1 MAVEKKGVI
10 MKIKLYLNLFS
21 LGALIAVA
29 MSGCADDKFTQN
41 DNNIPKGNGI
51 VFGANASYSGG
62 SQSRTEY
69 GEYVTDG
76 TGKKISQKIKWL
88 KTDKVDIYSPASPTL
103 TKVEYGIT
111 KVNENQAYLLALG
124 DGLQWDRTAS
134 TQDFYAIYPSKES
147 MSNEAV
153 KKVVSFDNGVLKGY
167 VPVNQQHTITKGGT
181 TGWTAT
187 PNMDYLYMAAVQKG
201 YSIPATDAQDNGVSL
216 HFVPL
221 TTTLE
226 LTIEGP
232 TEAPIASINVFANN
246 GENIAGYFSCDLK
259 KVGTTSDI
267 NNDLNCDYEQSA
279 TVRNMITISG
289 YYDDGGTQKPLELAS
304 GESITFN
311 VFLLPHTDLDNISV
325 RIAGFNTAS
334 KTMALTGVT
343 LHPSQKTCVK
353 LKAPQIAKDGENNW
367 ITGMD
372 EKVLIS
378 QLSIPGTA
386 NSFSSNY
393 SGTNAEYYKAQ
404 TAPFEQQWNAG
415 IRCFELRCP
424 NNESGNSLDGVQL
437 QCNRENLGITF
448 GQAVD
453 MIWEKVKNTGEF
465 AMIMPAFES
474 NAGRD
479 WRVTD
484 FADDL
489 NQFFADH
496 SGYKYV
502 TYGRELTVGDARGS
516 LMFIARITSEEDGGL
531 ELPAPGQGVFI
542 DQWGSLKDNWARR
555 GYPVDNWGTNDNF
568 GKSMENFM
576 ITDNTTDRY
585 GNPNSNFDPS
595 KMPIK
600 GAVDYIHN
608 TTRKGGSTGTAY
620 IQDWARVVKETKN
633 FKLYEAYDRKYNGN
647 LIPPYYDYYIDHTQ
661 FVYWKESLSE
671 KQTDIWSTFELAI
684 DDNNNQQGS
693 TFYINCLD
701 GYYVD
706 EKVELSFKPFIGG
719 RTDSYRNQD
728 WDNINYSYGNGGVAG
743 NIDAFANDIND
754 WFYNEILK
762 YGASNIYGPMNIV
775 ILDRVYEAGGGS
787 YLPSVIINNNYRFPL
802 ITIDD
807 VQGQSNSDASYTSGG
822 NVIE

>member
-76 TGKKISQKIKWL
+76 TGKKISQEIKWL
-88 KTDKVDIYSPASPTL
+88 STDKVDIYSPASPTL

-221 TTTLE
+221 TTILE

-246 GENIAGYFSCDLK
+246 GENIAGYFSCDLTK
-259 KVGTTSDI
+259 ASTTSES
-267 NNDLNCDYEQSA
+267 NSNLNCDYEQSA
-279 TVRNMITISG
+279 TVRDMITISG
-289 YYDDGGTQKPLELAS
+289 YYDDNGTQKPLELAT

-311 VFLLPHTDLDNISV
+311 VFLLPHTDLTNISV
-325 RIAGFNTAS
+325 RVAGFNTAS
-334 KTMALTGVT
+334 KTMSLAGVT
-343 LHPSQKTCVK
+343 LRPHQKTCVK
-353 LKAPQIAKDGENNW
+353 LKAPQIAKDGVNNW
-367 ITGMD
+367 ITGMED
-372 EKVLIS
+372 KVLIS

-386 NSFSSNY
+386 NSFSANY
-393 SGTNAEYYKAQ
+393 SGTDAEYYKAQ
-404 TAPFEQQWNAG
+404 TASFEQQWNAG

-424 NNESGNSLDGVQL
+424 NNESGNSLAGVQL

-448 GQAVD
+448 GDAVD
-453 MIWEKVKNTGEF
+453 MIWKKVQNTREF

-474 NAGRD
+474 NAGRGG
-479 WRVTD
+479 RVTD

-489 NQFFADH
+489 NQFFTDH
-496 SGYKYV
+496 SDYKYV

-531 ELPAPGQGVFI
+531 TLPTPGQGVFI

-555 GYPVDNWGTNDNF
+555 GYPVDNWGKNSSWGTNA
-568 GKSMENFM
+568 MEYYM
-576 ITDNTTDRY
+576 IN
-585 GNPNSNFDPS
+585 GNRSADFVPTG
-595 KMPIK
+595 MPIK
-600 GAVDYIHN
+600 GAVNYIHN
-608 TTRKGGSTGTAY
+608 TKREDGSQGTAY
-620 IQDWARVVKETKN
+620 IQDWARVVKESQN
-633 FKLYEAYDRKYNGN
+633 YLLYSSTNYTGSQIEYSQYAYW
-647 LIPPYYDYYIDHTQ
+647 Q
-661 FVYWKESLSE
+661 ESLKE
-671 KQTDIWSTFELAI
+671 KQTDIWKTFELAI
-684 DDNNNQQGS
+684 EDNNNQQGS

-706 EKVELSFKPFIGG
+706 DNVPLSKKPYVEGRSEGYGDGYTPDLGG
-719 RTDSYRNQD
+719 
-728 WDNINYSYGNGGVAG
+728 DNATYSYGNGGVAG
-743 NIDAFANDIND
+743 NIDAFARDINN

-762 YGASNIYGPMNIV
+762 YGTSNIYGPMNIV
-775 ILDRVYEAGGGS
+775 ILDRVYEDGGGS

-807 VQGQSNSDASYTSGG
+807 VQGQSNSDASYASGG

>member
-1 MAVEKKGVI
+1 MNLSLLSAAVLV
-10 MKIKLYLNLFS
+10 
-21 LGALIAVA
+21 
-29 MSGCADDKFTQN
+29 MSGCTDDEFKQN
-41 DNNIPKGNGI
+41 NNIPKGNGI
-51 VFGANASYSGG
+51 VFGANASYNGG
-62 SQSRTEY
+62 PQTRTEY
-69 GEYVTDG
+69 GDYVTGAD
-76 TGKKISQKIKWL
+76 GKKSQEIKWL
-88 KTDKVDIYSPASPTL
+88 STDKVDIYSPSSPSL
-103 TKVEYGIT
+103 KKVEYGIT
-111 KVNENQAYLLALG
+111 NVDENQENQAYLLALG
-124 DGLQWDRTAS
+124 DGLQWDRTSS
-134 TQDFYAIYPSKES
+134 TQSFYAIYPSKES

-153 KKVVSFDNGVLKGY
+153 KNVVSFENGVLKGY
-167 VPVNQQHTITKGGT
+167 IPVNQQHTITKDDKGA
-181 TGWTAT
+181 WIAK
-187 PNMDYLYMAAVQKG
+187 PNMDYLYMAAVQKD
-201 YSIPATDAQDNGVSL
+201 YTIPAADANDGVSL

-246 GENIAGYFSCDLK
+246 GENIAGYFSCDLTK
-259 KVGTTSDI
+259 ANTTSES
-267 NNDLNCDYEQSA
+267 NSNLNCDYGQSA
-279 TVRNMITISG
+279 TVRDMISISG
-289 YYDDGGTQKPLELAS
+289 YYDDGGTQKPLELAA

-311 VFLLPHTDLDNISV
+311 VFLLPHTDLKNISV

-343 LHPSQKTCVK
+343 LHPHQKTCVK
-353 LKAPQIAKDGENNW
+353 VKAPAISSGKVNTW
-367 ITGMD
+367 ITGMED
-372 EKVLIS
+372 KVLIS

-386 NSFSSNY
+386 NSFSYNY
-393 SGTNAEYYKAQ
+393 NKEDGSDQYYKTQ

-424 NNESGNSLDGVQL
+424 NNESGTSLDGVQL
-437 QCNRENLGITF
+437 QCNREDLGITF

-453 MIWEKVKNTGEF
+453 MIWEQVKNTGEF

-489 NQFFADH
+489 NQFFTDH
-496 SGYKYV
+496 SDYKYV

-516 LMFIARITSEEDGGL
+516 LMFIARITSEEDDGL
-531 ELPAPGQGVFI
+531 ELPTPGQGVFI

-555 GYPVDNWGTNDNF
+555 GYPVDNWGKDSSWETNA
-568 GKSMENFM
+568 MEYYM
-576 ITDNTTDRY
+576 IN
-585 GNPNSNFDPS
+585 GNRSVDFVPTG
-595 KMPIK
+595 MPIK
-600 GAVDYIHN
+600 GDVNYIHN
-608 TTRKGGSTGTAY
+608 TKRKDGSPGTAY
-620 IQDWARVVKETKN
+620 IQDWARVVKKSQN
-633 FKLYEAYDRKYNGN
+633 YLLYSSTNYRGDEIKYSQYAYW
-647 LIPPYYDYYIDHTQ
+647 Q
-661 FVYWKESLSE
+661 ESLNE
-671 KQTDIWSTFELAI
+671 KQTDIWKTFELAI
-684 DDNNNQQGS
+684 EDNNNQQGS

-706 EKVELSFKPFIGG
+706 SKVSLSYKPYVEG
-719 RTDSYRNQD
+719 RSEEYRD
-728 WDNINYSYGNGGVAG
+728 GYSFVAGNNATYKYGNGGVAG
-743 NIDAFANDIND
+743 NIDAFADDINN

-762 YGASNIYGPMNIV
+762 YGTSNIYGPMNIV
-775 ILDRVYEAGGGS
+775 ILDRVYESGGGS

>member
-1 MAVEKKGVI
+1 MNLSLLSAVV
-10 MKIKLYLNLFS
+10 L
-21 LGALIAVA
+21 V
-29 MSGCADDKFTQN
+29 MSGCTDDEFKQN
-41 DNNIPKGNGI
+41 NNIPKGNGI
-51 VFGANASYSGG
+51 VFGANASYNGG
-62 SQSRTEY
+62 PQTRTEY
-69 GEYVTDG
+69 GNYVTDADDN
-76 TGKKISQKIKWL
+76 KSQEIKWL
-88 KTDKVDIYSPASPTL
+88 STDCVDIYSPTSPTL
-103 TKVEYGIT
+103 KKVEYGIT
-111 KVNENQAYLLALG
+111 NVDENQKNQAYLRALG
-124 DGLQWDRTAS
+124 DGLQWDRTSS
-134 TQDFYAIYPSKES
+134 TQSFYAIYPSKES

-153 KKVVSFDNGVLKGY
+153 KNVVSFENGVLKGY
-167 VPVNQQHTITKGGT
+167 IPVNQQHTITKGDT
-181 TGWTAT
+181 TGWTAK
-187 PNMDYLYMAAVQKG
+187 PNMDYLYMAAVQKD
-201 YSIPATDAQDNGVSL
+201 YTIPAADANDGVSL

-232 TEAPIASINVFANN
+232 TDAPIASINVFANN
-246 GENIAGYFSCDLK
+246 GENIAGYFSCDLT

-279 TVRNMITISG
+279 TVRDMISISG
-289 YYDDGGTQKPLELAS
+289 YYDDNGTQKPLELAA

-311 VFLLPHTDLDNISV
+311 VFLLPHTDLTNISV
-325 RIAGFNTAS
+325 RVAGFNTAS
-334 KTMALTGVT
+334 KTMSLAGVT
-343 LHPSQKTCVK
+343 LHPNQKTCVK
-353 LKAPQIAKDGENNW
+353 LKAPQIAKDGVNNW

-393 SGTNAEYYKAQ
+393 SGTDAEYYKAQ
-404 TAPFEQQWNAG
+404 TASFEQQWNAG

-424 NNESGNSLDGVQL
+424 NNESGNSLAGVQL

-453 MIWEKVKNTGEF
+453 MIWNKVQNSGEF

-474 NAGRD
+474 NAGRGG
-479 WRVTD
+479 RVTD
-484 FADDL
+484 FAEDL

-531 ELPAPGQGVFI
+531 TLPTPGQGVFI

-555 GYPVDNWGTNDNF
+555 GYPVDNWANKDDWWTQAMEGQIMHRN
-568 GKSMENFM
+568 SM
-576 ITDNTTDRY
+576 DYVPTTI
-585 GNPNSNFDPS
+585 PV
-595 KMPIK
+595 K
-600 GAVDYIHN
+600 GAVNYIHN
-608 TTRKGGSTGTAY
+608 TTRAGGTTGTAY
-620 IQDWARVVKETKN
+620 IQDWARVVKESQN
-633 FKLYEAYDRKYNGN
+633 YKLYEHHQGSSWPESY
-647 LIPPYYDYYIDHTQ
+647 TQ
-661 FVYWKESLSE
+661 YVYWKESLKE
-671 KQTDIWSTFELAI
+671 KQDDIWNTFELAI
-684 DDNNNQQGS
+684 EDNNNQQGS

-701 GYYVD
+701 GYFVD
-706 EKVELSFKPFIGG
+706 ASVPLSYKPYIEGYSE
-719 RTDSYRNQD
+719 SYRDGTFDYPTFN
-728 WDNINYSYGNGGVAG
+728 YGNGGVAG
-743 NIDAFANDIND
+743 NIDAFARDINN

-762 YGASNIYGPMNIV
+762 YGVSNIYGPMNIV
-775 ILDRVYEAGGGS
+775 ILDRVYEEGGGS

>member
-76 TGKKISQKIKWL
+76 TGKKISQEIKWL
-88 KTDKVDIYSPASPTL
+88 STDKVDIYSPASPTL

-246 GENIAGYFSCDLK
+246 GENIAGYFSCDLTK
-259 KVGTTSDI
+259 ASTTSES
-267 NNDLNCDYEQSA
+267 NSNLNCDYEQSA
-279 TVRNMITISG
+279 TVRDMISISG
-289 YYDDGGTQKPLELAS
+289 YYDDNGTQKPLELAA

-311 VFLLPHTDLDNISV
+311 VFLLPHTDLTNISV
-325 RIAGFNTAS
+325 RVAGFNTAS
-334 KTMALTGVT
+334 KTMSLAGVT
-343 LHPSQKTCVK
+343 LHPHQKTCVK
-353 LKAPQIAKDGENNW
+353 LKAPQIAKDGVNNW

-372 EKVLIS
+372 DKVLIS

-393 SGTNAEYYKAQ
+393 SGTDAEYYKAQ
-404 TAPFEQQWNAG
+404 TASFEQQWNAG

-424 NNESGNSLDGVQL
+424 NNDSGTSLDGVQL

-453 MIWEKVKNTGEF
+453 MIWNKVQNSGEF

-474 NAGRD
+474 NAGRGG
-479 WRVTD
+479 RVTD
-484 FADDL
+484 FANDL
-489 NQFFADH
+489 NQFFTDH

-531 ELPAPGQGVFI
+531 TLPTPGQGVFI

-555 GYPVDNWGTNDNF
+555 GYPVDNWANKNDWRTQA
-568 GKSMENFM
+568 MEGAIMHREN
-576 ITDNTTDRY
+576 IDYVPTTI
-585 GNPNSNFDPS
+585 PV
-595 KMPIK
+595 K
-600 GAVDYIHN
+600 GAVNYSHN
-608 TTRKGGSTGTAY
+608 TTRAGGTTGTAY
-620 IQDWARVVKETKN
+620 IQDWARVVKESKNYELYTHYYLYWGQWTK
-633 FKLYEAYDRKYNGN
+633 
-647 LIPPYYDYYIDHTQ
+647 DYTQ
-661 FVYWKESLSE
+661 YVYWNESLTE
-671 KQTDIWSTFELAI
+671 KQNDIWNTFELAI
-684 DDNNNQQGS
+684 EDNNNQQGS

-701 GYYVD
+701 GYFVD
-706 EKVELSFKPFIGG
+706 ASVPLSYKPYIEGYSENYHPDQVDIGG
-719 RTDSYRNQD
+719 TDFN
-728 WDNINYSYGNGGVAG
+728 YGNGGVAG
-743 NIDAFANDIND
+743 NIDAFARDINN

-762 YGASNIYGPMNIV
+762 YGTSNIYGPMNIV
-775 ILDRVYEAGGGS
+775 ILDRVYEDGGGS

-807 VQGQSNSDASYTSGG
+807 VQGLTNSDASYTSGG

>member
-1 MAVEKKGVI
+1 MKFKSYLMNLSLLSAAVLV
-10 MKIKLYLNLFS
+10 
-21 LGALIAVA
+21 
-29 MSGCADDKFTQN
+29 MSGCTDDEFKQN
-41 DNNIPKGNGI
+41 NNIPKGNGI
-51 VFGANASYSGG
+51 VFGANASYNGG
-62 SQSRTEY
+62 PQTRTEY
-69 GEYVTDG
+69 GDYVTGAD
-76 TGKKISQKIKWL
+76 GKKSQEIKWL
-88 KTDKVDIYSPASPTL
+88 STDKVDIYSPSSPSL
-103 TKVEYGIT
+103 KKVEYGIT
-111 KVNENQAYLLALG
+111 NVDENQENQAYLLALG
-124 DGLQWDRTAS
+124 DGLQWDRTSS
-134 TQDFYAIYPSKES
+134 TQSFYAIYPSKES

-153 KKVVSFDNGVLKGY
+153 KNVVSFENGVLKGY
-167 VPVNQQHTITKGGT
+167 IPVNQQHTITKDDKGA
-181 TGWTAT
+181 WIAK
-187 PNMDYLYMAAVQKG
+187 PNMDYLYMAAVQKD
-201 YSIPATDAQDNGVSL
+201 YTIPAADANDGVSL

-246 GENIAGYFSCDLK
+246 GENIAGYFSCDLTK
-259 KVGTTSDI
+259 ANTTSES
-267 NNDLNCDYEQSA
+267 NSNLNCDYGQSA
-279 TVRNMITISG
+279 TVRDMISISG
-289 YYDDGGTQKPLELAS
+289 YYDDGGTQKPLELAA

-311 VFLLPHTDLDNISV
+311 VFLLPHTDLKNISV

-343 LHPSQKTCVK
+343 LHPHQKTCVK
-353 LKAPQIAKDGENNW
+353 VKAPAISSGEVNTW
-367 ITGMD
+367 ITGMED
-372 EKVLIS
+372 KVLIS

-386 NSFSSNY
+386 NSFSYNY
-393 SGTNAEYYKAQ
+393 NKEDGSDQYYKTQ

-424 NNESGNSLDGVQL
+424 NNESGTSLDGVQL
-437 QCNRENLGITF
+437 QCNREDLGITF

-453 MIWEKVKNTGEF
+453 MIWEQVKNTGEF

-489 NQFFADH
+489 NQFFTDH
-496 SGYKYV
+496 SDYKYV

-516 LMFIARITSEEDGGL
+516 LMFIARITSEEDDGL
-531 ELPAPGQGVFI
+531 ELPTPGQGVFI

-555 GYPVDNWGTNDNF
+555 GYPVDNWGKDSSWGTNA
-568 GKSMENFM
+568 MEYYM
-576 ITDNTTDRY
+576 IN
-585 GNPNSNFDPS
+585 GNRSVDFVPTG
-595 KMPIK
+595 MPIK
-600 GAVDYIHN
+600 GDVNYIHN
-608 TTRKGGSTGTAY
+608 TKRKDGSPGTAY
-620 IQDWARVVKETKN
+620 IQDWARVVKKSQN
-633 FKLYEAYDRKYNGN
+633 YLLYSSTNYRGDEIKYSQYAYW
-647 LIPPYYDYYIDHTQ
+647 Q
-661 FVYWKESLSE
+661 ESLNE
-671 KQTDIWSTFELAI
+671 KQTDIWKTFELAI
-684 DDNNNQQGS
+684 EDNNNQQGS

-706 EKVELSFKPFIGG
+706 SKVSLSYKPYIEGYSE
-719 RTDSYRNQD
+719 SYRDGTFDYPTFN
-728 WDNINYSYGNGGVAG
+728 YGNGGVAG
-743 NIDAFANDIND
+743 NIDAFADDINN

-762 YGASNIYGPMNIV
+762 YGTSNIYGPMNIV
-775 ILDRVYEAGGGS
+775 ILDRVYESGGGS

>member
-88 KTDKVDIYSPASPTL
+88 STDKVDIYSPASPTL

-232 TEAPIASINVFANN
+232 TEVPIASINVFANN
-246 GENIAGYFSCDLK
+246 GENIAGYFSCDLTK
-259 KVGTTSDI
+259 ASTTSES
-267 NNDLNCDYEQSA
+267 NSNLNCDYEQSA
-279 TVRNMITISG
+279 TVRDMISISG
-289 YYDDGGTQKPLELAS
+289 YYDDNGTQKPLELAT

-311 VFLLPHTDLDNISV
+311 VFLLPHTDLTNISV
-325 RIAGFNTAS
+325 RVAGFNTAS

-343 LHPSQKTCVK
+343 LHPNQKTCVK
-353 LKAPQIAKDGENNW
+353 VKAPAISSGEVNTW
-367 ITGMD
+367 ITGMND
-372 EKVLIS
+372 KVLIS

-393 SGTNAEYYKAQ
+393 SGTDAEYYKAQ
-404 TAPFEQQWNAG
+404 TATFEQQWNAG

-424 NNESGNSLDGVQL
+424 NSDGNSLDGVQL
-437 QCNRENLGITF
+437 QCNRVNLGITF

-484 FADDL
+484 FAEDL

-516 LMFIARITSEEDGGL
+516 LMFIARITSEEDGEL
-531 ELPAPGQGVFI
+531 ELPTPGQGVFI

-555 GYPVDNWGTNDNF
+555 GYPVDNWGKNSSWGTNA
-568 GKSMENFM
+568 MEYYM
-576 ITDNTTDRY
+576 IN
-585 GNPNSNFDPS
+585 GNRSADFVPTG
-595 KMPIK
+595 MPIK
-600 GAVDYIHN
+600 DAVNYIHK
-608 TTRKGGSTGTAY
+608 TKREDGSIGTAY
-620 IQDWARVVKETKN
+620 IQDWARVVKKSQN
-633 FKLYEAYDRKYNGN
+633 YLLYSSTNYTGSQIEYSQYAYW
-647 LIPPYYDYYIDHTQ
+647 Q
-661 FVYWKESLSE
+661 ESLKE
-671 KQTDIWSTFELAI
+671 KQTDIWKTFELAI
-684 DDNNNQQGS
+684 EDNNNQQGS

-706 EKVELSFKPFIGG
+706 SKVSLSYKPYVEG
-719 RTDSYRNQD
+719 RSEEYRDGYSVLAGN
-728 WDNINYSYGNGGVAG
+728 NATYSYGNGGVAG
-743 NIDAFANDIND
+743 NIDAFASDINN

-762 YGASNIYGPMNIV
+762 YGTSNIYGPMNIV
-775 ILDRVYEAGGGS
+775 ILDRVYEEGGGS

-807 VQGQSNSDASYTSGG
+807 VQGLSDSDASYTSGG

>member
-88 KTDKVDIYSPASPTL
+88 STDKVDIYSPASPTL

-246 GENIAGYFSCDLK
+246 GENIAGYFSCDLTK
-259 KVGTTSDI
+259 ASTTSES
-267 NNDLNCDYEQSA
+267 NSNLNCDYEQSA
-279 TVRNMITISG
+279 TVRDMISISG
-289 YYDDGGTQKPLELAS
+289 YYDDNGTQKPLELAT

-311 VFLLPHTDLDNISV
+311 VFLLPHTDLTNISV
-325 RIAGFNTAS
+325 RVAGFNTAS
-334 KTMALTGVT
+334 KTMSLAGVT
-343 LHPSQKTCVK
+343 LYPHQKTCVK
-353 LKAPQIAKDGENNW
+353 LKAPQIAKDGVNNW

-372 EKVLIS
+372 DKVLIS

-393 SGTNAEYYKAQ
+393 SGTDAEYYKAQ
-404 TAPFEQQWNAG
+404 TALFEQQWNAG

-424 NNESGNSLDGVQL
+424 NNDSGTSLDGVQL
-437 QCNRENLGITF
+437 QCNREDLGITF

-453 MIWEKVKNTGEF
+453 MIWNKVQNSGEF

-474 NAGRD
+474 NAGRN
-479 WRVTD
+479 VVD
-484 FADDL
+484 FANDL
-489 NQFFADH
+489 NQFFAEH
-496 SGYKYV
+496 SYNYV
-502 TYGRELTVGDARGS
+502 TYGRELTVGDAGGS
-516 LMFIARITSEEDGGL
+516 LMFIARITSEEDGEI
-531 ELPAPGQGVFI
+531 ELPQPGQGVFI
-542 DQWGSLKDNWARR
+542 EQWGSLKDNWARR
-555 GYPVDNWGTNDNF
+555 GYPVDNWG
-568 GKSMENFM
+568 K
-576 ITDNTTDRY
+576 
-585 GNPNSNFDPS
+585 NSNWGTNAMEYYMINGNRSADFVPTG
-595 KMPIK
+595 MPIK
-600 GAVDYIHN
+600 GDVNYIHK
-608 TTRKGGSTGTAY
+608 TIRKDGSKGTAY
-620 IQDWARVVKETKN
+620 IQDWARVVKESKN
-633 FKLYEAYDRKYNGN
+633 FKLYDNYKYVWDWFDSHYE
-647 LIPPYYDYYIDHTQ
+647 LDYTQ
-661 FVYWKESLSE
+661 YVYWQESLTE
-671 KQTDIWSTFELAI
+671 KQTDIWNTFKLAI
-684 DDNNNQQGS
+684 EDNNNQQGS

-706 EKVELSFKPFIGG
+706 DAVELSKKPYIDG
-719 RTDSYRNQD
+719 RSESYTDSNGGGHPFG
-728 WDNINYSYGNGGVAG
+728 YGNGGVAG
-743 NIDAFANDIND
+743 NIDAFARDINN

-762 YGASNIYGPMNIV
+762 YGTSNIYGPMNVV
-775 ILDRVYEAGGGS
+775 ILDRVYEDGGGS

-807 VQGQSNSDASYTSGG
+807 VQGQTNSDASYTSGG

>member
-10 MKIKLYLNLFS
+10 MKIKLYLNLLS

-76 TGKKISQKIKWL
+76 TGKKISQEIKWL
-88 KTDKVDIYSPASPTL
+88 STDKVDIYSPASPTL

-246 GENIAGYFSCDLK
+246 GENIAGYFSCDLTK
-259 KVGTTSDI
+259 ASTTSES
-267 NNDLNCDYEQSA
+267 NSNLNCDYEQSA
-279 TVRNMITISG
+279 TVRDMISISG
-289 YYDDGGTQKPLELAS
+289 YYDDNGTQKPLELAA

-311 VFLLPHTDLDNISV
+311 VFLLPHTDLTNISV
-325 RIAGFNTAS
+325 RVAGFNTAS
-334 KTMALTGVT
+334 KTMSLAGVT
-343 LHPSQKTCVK
+343 LHPHQKTCVK
-353 LKAPQIAKDGENNW
+353 LKAPQIAKDGVNNW
-367 ITGMD
+367 ITGMED
-372 EKVLIS
+372 KVLIS

-393 SGTNAEYYKAQ
+393 SGTDAEYYKAQ
-404 TAPFEQQWNAG
+404 TASFEQQWNAG

-424 NNESGNSLDGVQL
+424 NNDSGTSLDGVQL

-453 MIWEKVKNTGEF
+453 MIWKKVQNTGEF

-474 NAGRD
+474 NAGRGG
-479 WRVTD
+479 RVTD
-484 FADDL
+484 FANDL
-489 NQFFADH
+489 NQFFTEH

-531 ELPAPGQGVFI
+531 TLPPPGQGVFI

-555 GYPVDNWGTNDNF
+555 GYPVDNWANKNDWRTQA
-568 GKSMENFM
+568 MEGAIMHREN
-576 ITDNTTDRY
+576 IDYVPTTI
-585 GNPNSNFDPS
+585 PV
-595 KMPIK
+595 K
-600 GAVDYIHN
+600 GAVNYIHN
-608 TTRKGGSTGTAY
+608 TTRAGGTTGTAY
-620 IQDWARVVKETKN
+620 IQDWARVVKESKN
-633 FKLYEAYDRKYNGN
+633 YELYTH
-647 LIPPYYDYYIDHTQ
+647 YYLDVITWIKEYTRY
-661 FVYWKESLSE
+661 VYWQESLTE
-671 KQTDIWSTFELAI
+671 KQNDIWNTFELAI
-684 DDNNNQQGS
+684 EDNNNQQGS

-701 GYYVD
+701 GYFVD
-706 EKVELSFKPFIGG
+706 ASVPLSYKPYIEGYSENYHPDHVDIGG
-719 RTDSYRNQD
+719 TDFN
-728 WDNINYSYGNGGVAG
+728 YGNGGVAG
-743 NIDAFANDIND
+743 NIDAFARDINN

-762 YGASNIYGPMNIV
+762 YGTSNIYGPMNIV
-775 ILDRVYEAGGGS
+775 ILDRVYEDGGGS

-807 VQGQSNSDASYTSGG
+807 VQGQTNSDASYTSGG

>member
-1 MAVEKKGVI
+1 MNLSLLSAVV
-10 MKIKLYLNLFS
+10 L
-21 LGALIAVA
+21 V
-29 MSGCADDKFTQN
+29 MSGCTDDEFKQN
-41 DNNIPKGNGI
+41 NNIPKGNGI
-51 VFGANASYSGG
+51 VFGANASYNGG
-62 SQSRTEY
+62 PQTRTEY
-69 GEYVTDG
+69 GDYVTADG
-76 TGKKISQKIKWL
+76 NKSQEIKWL
-88 KTDKVDIYSPASPTL
+88 STDCVDIYSPTSPTL
-103 TKVEYGIT
+103 KKVEYGIT
-111 KVNENQAYLLALG
+111 NVDENQENQAYLRALG
-124 DGLQWDRTAS
+124 DGLQWDRTSS
-134 TQDFYAIYPSKES
+134 TQSFYAIYPSKES

-153 KKVVSFDNGVLKGY
+153 KNVVSFENGVLKGY
-167 VPVNQQHTITKGGT
+167 IPVNQQHTITKGGT
-181 TGWTAT
+181 TGWTAK
-187 PNMDYLYMAAVQKG
+187 PNMDYLYMAAVQKD
-201 YSIPATDAQDNGVSL
+201 YTIPAADANDGVSL

-232 TEAPIASINVFANN
+232 TEAPIASINVFAND
-246 GENIAGYFSCDLK
+246 GDNIAGYFSCNLTAAN
-259 KVGTTSDI
+259 TTNIDNS
-267 NNDLNCDYEQSA
+267 NLNCIYESSA

-334 KTMALTGVT
+334 KTMSLAGVT

-353 LKAPQIAKDGENNW
+353 VKAPQIAKDDENNW

-386 NSFSSNY
+386 NSFSYNY
-393 SGTNAEYYKAQ
+393 NKEDGSDQYYKTQ
-404 TAPFEQQWNAG
+404 TALFEQQWNAG

-424 NNESGNSLDGVQL
+424 NNESGKSLDGVQL

-489 NQFFADH
+489 NQFFTDH
-496 SGYKYV
+496 SDYKYV

-516 LMFIARITSEEDGGL
+516 LMFIARITSEEDGEL
-531 ELPAPGQGVFI
+531 ELPTPGQGVFI

-555 GYPVDNWGTNDNF
+555 GYPVDNWGKNSSWGTNA
-568 GKSMENFM
+568 MEYYM
-576 ITDNTTDRY
+576 IN
-585 GNPNSNFDPS
+585 GNRSVDFVPTG
-595 KMPIK
+595 MPIK

-608 TTRKGGSTGTAY
+608 TTRKDGSTGTAY
-620 IQDWARVVKETKN
+620 IQDWARVVKKSQN
-633 FKLYEAYDRKYNGN
+633 YLLYSSTNYIGTQIEYSQYAYWR
-647 LIPPYYDYYIDHTQ
+647 
-661 FVYWKESLSE
+661 ESLKE
-671 KQTDIWSTFELAI
+671 KQTDIWKTFELAI
-684 DDNNNQQGS
+684 EDNNNQQGS

-706 EKVELSFKPFIGG
+706 SKVSLSYKPYVEG
-719 RTDSYRNQD
+719 RSEEYRD
-728 WDNINYSYGNGGVAG
+728 GYSVLAGNNATYKYGNGGVAG
-743 NIDAFANDIND
+743 NIDAFADDINN

-762 YGASNIYGPMNIV
+762 YGTSNIYGPMNIV
-775 ILDRVYEAGGGS
+775 ILDRVYEEGGGS

-807 VQGQSNSDASYTSGG
+807 VQGLSDSDASYTSGG

>member
-1 MAVEKKGVI
+1 M
-10 MKIKLYLNLFS
+10 NFS
-21 LGALIAVA
+21 LLSAAVLV
-29 MSGCADDKFTQN
+29 MSGCTDDEFKQN
-41 DNNIPKGNGI
+41 NNIPKGNGI
-51 VFGANASYSGG
+51 VFGANASYNGG
-62 SQSRTEY
+62 PQTRTEY
-69 GEYVTDG
+69 GDYVTGAD
-76 TGKKISQKIKWL
+76 GKKSQEIKWL
-88 KTDKVDIYSPASPTL
+88 STDKVDIYSPSSPSL
-103 TKVEYGIT
+103 KKVEYGIT
-111 KVNENQAYLLALG
+111 NVDENQKNQAYLWALG
-124 DGLQWDRTAS
+124 DGLQWDRTSS
-134 TQDFYAIYPSKES
+134 TQSFYAIYPSKES

-153 KKVVSFDNGVLKGY
+153 KNVVSFENGVLKGY
-167 VPVNQQHTITKGGT
+167 IPVNQQHTITKDDKGA
-181 TGWTAT
+181 WIAK
-187 PNMDYLYMAAVQKG
+187 PNMDYLYMAAVQKD
-201 YSIPATDAQDNGVSL
+201 YTIPAADANDGVSL

-232 TEAPIASINVFANN
+232 TEAPIASINVFAND
-246 GENIAGYFSCDLK
+246 GDNIAGYFSCDLTAAN
-259 KVGTTSDI
+259 TTNIDNS
-267 NNDLNCDYEQSA
+267 NLNCIYESSA

-334 KTMALTGVT
+334 KTMSLAGVT
-343 LHPSQKTCVK
+343 LHPHQKTCVK
-353 LKAPQIAKDGENNW
+353 LKAPQIAKDGVNNW
-367 ITGMD
+367 ITGMED
-372 EKVLIS
+372 KVLIS

-386 NSFSSNY
+386 NSFSYNY
-393 SGTNAEYYKAQ
+393 NKEDGSDQYYKTQ
-404 TAPFEQQWNAG
+404 TALFEQQWNAG

-424 NNESGNSLDGVQL
+424 NSDGNSLDGVQL

-474 NAGRD
+474 DAGRD

-484 FADDL
+484 FANDL
-489 NQFFADH
+489 NQFFTDH

-531 ELPAPGQGVFI
+531 ELPIPGQGVFI

-555 GYPVDNWGTNDNF
+555 GYPVDNWANKNDWRTQA
-568 GKSMENFM
+568 MEGAIMHREN
-576 ITDNTTDRY
+576 IDYVPTTI
-585 GNPNSNFDPS
+585 PV
-595 KMPIK
+595 K
-600 GAVDYIHN
+600 GAVNYIHN
-608 TTRKGGSTGTAY
+608 TTRAGGTTGTAY
-620 IQDWARVVKETKN
+620 IQDWARVVKESKNYELYTHYYLYWGQWTK
-633 FKLYEAYDRKYNGN
+633 
-647 LIPPYYDYYIDHTQ
+647 DYTQ
-661 FVYWKESLSE
+661 YVYWNESLTE
-671 KQTDIWSTFELAI
+671 KQNDIWNTFELAI
-684 DDNNNQQGS
+684 EDNNNQQGS

-701 GYYVD
+701 GYFVD
-706 EKVELSFKPFIGG
+706 ASVPLSYNPYIEGYSENYHPDHADIGG
-719 RTDSYRNQD
+719 TDFN
-728 WDNINYSYGNGGVAG
+728 YGNGGVAG
-743 NIDAFANDIND
+743 NIDAFANDINN

-762 YGASNIYGPMNIV
+762 YGTSNIYGPMNIV
-775 ILDRVYEAGGGS
+775 ILDRVYEEGGGS

>member
-1 MAVEKKGVI
+1 MNLSLLSAAVLV
-10 MKIKLYLNLFS
+10 
-21 LGALIAVA
+21 
-29 MSGCADDKFTQN
+29 MSGCTDDEFKQN
-41 DNNIPKGNGI
+41 NNIPKGNGI
-51 VFGANASYSGG
+51 VFGANASYNGG
-62 SQSRTEY
+62 PQTRTEY
-69 GEYVTDG
+69 GDYVTGAD
-76 TGKKISQKIKWL
+76 GKKSQEIKWL
-88 KTDKVDIYSPASPTL
+88 STDKVDIYSPSSPSL
-103 TKVEYGIT
+103 KKVEYGIT
-111 KVNENQAYLLALG
+111 NVDENQENQAYLLALG
-124 DGLQWDRTAS
+124 DGLQWDRTSS
-134 TQDFYAIYPSKES
+134 TQSFYAIYPSKES

-153 KKVVSFDNGVLKGY
+153 KNVVSFENGVLKGY
-167 VPVNQQHTITKGGT
+167 IPVNQQHTITKDDKGA
-181 TGWTAT
+181 WIAK
-187 PNMDYLYMAAVQKG
+187 PNMDYLYMAAVQKD
-201 YSIPATDAQDNGVSL
+201 YTIPAADANDGVSL

-246 GENIAGYFSCDLK
+246 GENIAGYFSCDLTK
-259 KVGTTSDI
+259 ANTTSES
-267 NNDLNCDYEQSA
+267 NSNLNCDYGQSA
-279 TVRNMITISG
+279 TVRDMISISG
-289 YYDDGGTQKPLELAS
+289 YYDDGGTQKPLELAA

-311 VFLLPHTDLDNISV
+311 VFLLPHTDLKNISV

-343 LHPSQKTCVK
+343 LHPHQKTCVK
-353 LKAPQIAKDGENNW
+353 VKAPAISSGKVNTW
-367 ITGMD
+367 ITGMED
-372 EKVLIS
+372 KVLIS

-386 NSFSSNY
+386 NSFSYNY
-393 SGTNAEYYKAQ
+393 NKEDGSDQYYKTQ

-424 NNESGNSLDGVQL
+424 NNESGTSLDGVQL
-437 QCNRENLGITF
+437 QCNREDLGITF

-453 MIWEKVKNTGEF
+453 MIWEQVKNTGEF

-489 NQFFADH
+489 NQFFTDH
-496 SGYKYV
+496 SDYKYV

-516 LMFIARITSEEDGGL
+516 LMFIARITSEEDDGL
-531 ELPAPGQGVFI
+531 ELPTPGQGVFI

-555 GYPVDNWGTNDNF
+555 GYPVDNWGKDSSWETNA
-568 GKSMENFM
+568 MEYYM
-576 ITDNTTDRY
+576 IN
-585 GNPNSNFDPS
+585 GNRSVDFVPTG
-595 KMPIK
+595 MPIK
-600 GAVDYIHN
+600 GDVNYIHN
-608 TTRKGGSTGTAY
+608 TKRKDGSPGTAY
-620 IQDWARVVKETKN
+620 IQDWARVVKKSQN
-633 FKLYEAYDRKYNGN
+633 YLLYSSTNYRGDEIKYSQYAYW
-647 LIPPYYDYYIDHTQ
+647 Q
-661 FVYWKESLSE
+661 ESLNE
-671 KQTDIWSTFELAI
+671 KQTDIWKTFELAI
-684 DDNNNQQGS
+684 EDNNNQQGS

-706 EKVELSFKPFIGG
+706 SKVSLSYKPYVEG
-719 RTDSYRNQD
+719 RSEEYRD
-728 WDNINYSYGNGGVAG
+728 GYSGVAGNNATYKYGNGGVAG
-743 NIDAFANDIND
+743 NIDAFADDINN

-762 YGASNIYGPMNIV
+762 YGTSNIYGPMNIV
-775 ILDRVYEAGGGS
+775 ILDRVYESGGGS

>member
-1 MAVEKKGVI
+1 MNLSLLSAVV
-10 MKIKLYLNLFS
+10 L
-21 LGALIAVA
+21 V
-29 MSGCADDKFTQN
+29 MSGCTDDEFKQN
-41 DNNIPKGNGI
+41 NNIPKGNGI
-51 VFGANASYSGG
+51 VFGANASYNGG
-62 SQSRTEY
+62 PQTRTEY
-69 GEYVTDG
+69 GNYVTDDDG
-76 TGKKISQKIKWL
+76 NKSQEIKWL
-88 KTDKVDIYSPASPTL
+88 STDCVDIYSPTSPTL
-103 TKVEYGIT
+103 KKVEYGIT
-111 KVNENQAYLLALG
+111 NVDKNQENQAYLRALG
-124 DGLQWDRTAS
+124 DGLQWDRTSS
-134 TQDFYAIYPSKES
+134 TQSFYAIYPSKES

-153 KKVVSFDNGVLKGY
+153 KNVVSFENGVLKGY
-167 VPVNQQHTITKGGT
+167 IPVNQQHTITKDDKGV
-181 TGWTAT
+181 WIAK
-187 PNMDYLYMAAVQKG
+187 PNMDYLYMAAVQKD
-201 YSIPATDAQDNGVSL
+201 YTIPAADANDGVSL

-232 TEAPIASINVFANN
+232 TEAPIASINVFAND
-246 GENIAGYFSCDLK
+246 GDNIAGYFSCDLTAAN
-259 KVGTTSDI
+259 TTNIDNS
-267 NNDLNCDYEQSA
+267 NLNCIYESSA

-334 KTMALTGVT
+334 KTMSLAGVT

-367 ITGMD
+367 ITGMED
-372 EKVLIS
+372 KVLIS

-386 NSFSSNY
+386 NSFSANY
-393 SGTNAEYYKAQ
+393 SGTDAEYYKAQ
-404 TAPFEQQWNAG
+404 TASFEQQWNAG

-424 NNESGNSLDGVQL
+424 NNESGNSLAGVQL

-448 GQAVD
+448 GDAVD
-453 MIWEKVKNTGEF
+453 MIWKKVQNTGEF

-474 NAGRD
+474 NAGRGG
-479 WRVTD
+479 RVTD

-489 NQFFADH
+489 NQFFTDH
-496 SGYKYV
+496 SDYKYV

-531 ELPAPGQGVFI
+531 TLPTPGQGVFI

-555 GYPVDNWGTNDNF
+555 GYPVDNWGKNSSWGTNA
-568 GKSMENFM
+568 MEYYM
-576 ITDNTTDRY
+576 IN
-585 GNPNSNFDPS
+585 GNRSADFVPTG
-595 KMPIK
+595 MPIK
-600 GAVDYIHN
+600 GAVNYIHN
-608 TTRKGGSTGTAY
+608 TKREDGSQGTAY
-620 IQDWARVVKETKN
+620 IQDWARVVKESQN
-633 FKLYEAYDRKYNGN
+633 YLLYSSTNYTGSQIEYSQYAYW
-647 LIPPYYDYYIDHTQ
+647 Q
-661 FVYWKESLSE
+661 ESLKE
-671 KQTDIWSTFELAI
+671 KQTDIWKTFELAI
-684 DDNNNQQGS
+684 EDNNNQQGS

-706 EKVELSFKPFIGG
+706 DNVPLSKKPYVEGRSEGYRDGYTPVFGG
-719 RTDSYRNQD
+719 
-728 WDNINYSYGNGGVAG
+728 DNATYSYGNGGVAG
-743 NIDAFANDIND
+743 NIAAFANDINN

-762 YGASNIYGPMNIV
+762 YGTSNIYGPMNIV
-775 ILDRVYEAGGGS
+775 ILDRVYESGGGS

-807 VQGQSNSDASYTSGG
+807 VQGQSNSDASYASGG

>member
-1 MAVEKKGVI
+1 MEIKKKGDI
-10 MKIKLYLNLFS
+10 MKFKSYLMNLS
-21 LGALIAVA
+21 LLSAAVLV
-29 MSGCADDKFTQN
+29 MSGCTDDEFKQN
-41 DNNIPKGNGI
+41 NNIPKGNGI
-51 VFGANASYSGG
+51 VFGANASYNGG
-62 SQSRTEY
+62 PQTRTEY
-69 GEYVTDG
+69 GDYVTDADG
-76 TGKKISQKIKWL
+76 NKKSQEIKWL
-88 KTDKVDIYSPASPTL
+88 STDRVDIYSPTSPTL
-103 TKVEYGIT
+103 KKVEYGIT
-111 KVNENQAYLLALG
+111 NVNESQAYLLASG
-124 DGLQWDRTAS
+124 DGLQWDRTSS
-134 TQDFYAIYPSKES
+134 TQSFYAIYPSKES

-153 KKVVSFDNGVLKGY
+153 KNVVSFENGVLKGY
-167 VPVNQQHTITKGGT
+167 IPVNQQHTITKDDKGA
-181 TGWTAT
+181 WIAK
-187 PNMDYLYMAAVQKG
+187 PNMDYLYMAAVQKD
-201 YSIPATDAQDNGVSL
+201 YTIPAADANDGVSL

-246 GENIAGYFSCDLK
+246 GENIAGYFSCDLT

-279 TVRNMITISG
+279 TVRDMITISG
-289 YYDDGGTQKPLELAS
+289 YYDDNGTQKPLELAA

-311 VFLLPHTDLDNISV
+311 VFLLPHTDLTNISV

-334 KTMALTGVT
+334 KTMALTDVT

-393 SGTNAEYYKAQ
+393 SGTDAEYYKAQ
-404 TAPFEQQWNAG
+404 TASFEQQWNAG

-424 NNESGNSLDGVQL
+424 NNESGKSLDGVQL

-453 MIWEKVKNTGEF
+453 MIWKKVKNTGEF

-489 NQFFADH
+489 NQFFAEH
-496 SGYKYV
+496 SYNYV
-502 TYGRELTVGDARGS
+502 TYGGKLTVGDARGS

-531 ELPAPGQGVFI
+531 TLPTPGQGVFI

-555 GYPVDNWGTNDNF
+555 GYPVDNWANKDDWWTQAMEGQIMHRN
-568 GKSMENFM
+568 SM
-576 ITDNTTDRY
+576 DYVPTTI
-585 GNPNSNFDPS
+585 PV
-595 KMPIK
+595 K
-600 GAVDYIHN
+600 GAVNYIHN
-608 TTRKGGSTGTAY
+608 TTRAGGTTGTAY
-620 IQDWARVVKETKN
+620 IQDWARVVKESQN
-633 FKLYEAYDRKYNGN
+633 YKLYEHHQGLSRPESY
-647 LIPPYYDYYIDHTQ
+647 TQ
-661 FVYWKESLSE
+661 YVYWKKSLKE
-671 KQTDIWSTFELAI
+671 KQDDIWNTFELAI
-684 DDNNNQQGS
+684 EDNNNQQGS

-701 GYYVD
+701 GYFVD
-706 EKVELSFKPFIGG
+706 ASVPLSYKPYIEGYSE
-719 RTDSYRNQD
+719 SYRDGTFDYPTFN
-728 WDNINYSYGNGGVAG
+728 YGNGGVAG
-743 NIDAFANDIND
+743 NIDAFARDINN

-762 YGASNIYGPMNIV
+762 YGVSNIYGPMNIV
-775 ILDRVYEAGGGS
+775 ILDRVYEEGGGS

>member
-1 MAVEKKGVI
+1 
-10 MKIKLYLNLFS
+10 MKFKSYLMNFS
-21 LGALIAVA
+21 LLSAVVLI
-29 MSGCADDKFTQN
+29 MSGCTDDEFTQN
-41 DNNIPKGNGI
+41 SNIPKGNGI
-51 VFGANASYSGG
+51 VFGANASYNGG
-62 SQSRTEY
+62 PKTRTEY
-69 GEYVTDG
+69 GDYVTDAY
-76 TGKKISQKIKWL
+76 GKKSQEIKWL
-88 KTDKVDIYSPASPTL
+88 STDKVDIYSPTSPTL
-103 TKVEYGIT
+103 KKVEYGIT
-111 KVNENQAYLLALG
+111 NVNESQAYLLALG
-124 DGLQWDRTAS
+124 DGLQWDRTSS
-134 TQDFYAIYPSKES
+134 TQSFYAIYPSKES

-153 KKVVSFDNGVLKGY
+153 KNVVSFENGVLKGY
-167 VPVNQQHTITKGGT
+167 IPVNQQHTITKGGT
-181 TGWTAT
+181 TGWTAK
-187 PNMDYLYMAAVQKG
+187 PNMDYLYMAAVQKD
-201 YSIPATDAQDNGVSL
+201 YTIPAADAQEDGISL

-232 TEAPIASINVFANN
+232 TEAPIASINVFAND
-246 GENIAGYFSCDLK
+246 GDNIAGYFSCDLTAAN
-259 KVGTTSDI
+259 TTNIDNS
-267 NNDLNCDYEQSA
+267 NLNCIYESSA

-353 LKAPQIAKDGENNW
+353 VKAPAISSGEVNTW
-367 ITGMD
+367 ITGMND
-372 EKVLIS
+372 KVLIS

-393 SGTNAEYYKAQ
+393 SGTDAEYYKAQ

-424 NNESGNSLDGVQL
+424 NNESGTSLDGVQL
-437 QCNRENLGITF
+437 QCNRQDLGITF

-453 MIWEKVKNTGEF
+453 MIWKKVKNTGEF

-489 NQFFADH
+489 NQFFTDH
-496 SGYKYV
+496 SDYKYV

-516 LMFIARITSEEDGGL
+516 LMFIARITSEEDDGL
-531 ELPAPGQGVFI
+531 ELPTPGQGVFI

-555 GYPVDNWGTNDNF
+555 GYPVDNWGKNSSWGTNA
-568 GKSMENFM
+568 MEYYM
-576 ITDNTTDRY
+576 IN
-585 GNPNSNFDPS
+585 GNRSADFVPTG
-595 KMPIK
+595 MPIK
-600 GAVDYIHN
+600 GAVNYIHN
-608 TTRKGGSTGTAY
+608 TKREDGSQGTAY
-620 IQDWARVVKETKN
+620 IQDWARVVKESQN
-633 FKLYEAYDRKYNGN
+633 YLLYSSTNYTGNQIEYSQYAYW
-647 LIPPYYDYYIDHTQ
+647 Q
-661 FVYWKESLSE
+661 ESLKE
-671 KQTDIWSTFELAI
+671 KQTDIWKTFELAI
-684 DDNNNQQGS
+684 EDNNNQQGA

-706 EKVELSFKPFIGG
+706 DNVPLSKKPYVEG
-719 RTDSYRNQD
+719 RSEEYRDGYSVPAGN
-728 WDNINYSYGNGGVAG
+728 NATYSYGNGGVAG
-743 NIDAFANDIND
+743 NIDAFASDINN

-762 YGASNIYGPMNIV
+762 YGTSNIYGPMNIV
-775 ILDRVYEAGGGS
+775 ILDRVYEDGGGS

-807 VQGQSNSDASYTSGG
+807 VQGLSDSDASYVSGG

>member
-10 MKIKLYLNLFS
+10 MKIKLYLNLLS

-76 TGKKISQKIKWL
+76 TGKKISQEIKWL
-88 KTDKVDIYSPASPTL
+88 STDKVDIYSPASPTL

-246 GENIAGYFSCDLK
+246 GENIAGYFSCDLTK
-259 KVGTTSDI
+259 ASTTSES
-267 NNDLNCDYEQSA
+267 NSNLNCDYEQSA
-279 TVRNMITISG
+279 TVRDMISISG
-289 YYDDGGTQKPLELAS
+289 YYDDNGTQKPLELAA

-311 VFLLPHTDLDNISV
+311 VFLLPHADLENISV
-325 RIAGFNTAS
+325 RVAGFNTAS
-334 KTMALTGVT
+334 KTMSLAGVT
-343 LHPSQKTCVK
+343 LHPHQKTCVK
-353 LKAPQIAKDGENNW
+353 LKAPQIAKDGVNNW
-367 ITGMD
+367 ITGMED
-372 EKVLIS
+372 KVLIS

-386 NSFSSNY
+386 NSFSANY
-393 SGTNAEYYKAQ
+393 SGTDAEYYKAQ
-404 TAPFEQQWNAG
+404 TASFEQQWNAG

-424 NNESGNSLDGVQL
+424 NNDSGNSLAGVQL

-448 GQAVD
+448 GDAVD
-453 MIWEKVKNTGEF
+453 MIWKKVQNTGEF

-474 NAGRD
+474 NAGRGG
-479 WRVTD
+479 RVTD
-484 FADDL
+484 FANDL
-489 NQFFADH
+489 NQFFTEH

-531 ELPAPGQGVFI
+531 TLPTPGQGVFI
-542 DQWGSLKDNWARR
+542 DQWGSLKDNWARC
-555 GYPVDNWGTNDNF
+555 GYPVDNWANKNDWWTQAMEGAIMHRENMDYVPTAIPE
-568 GKSMENFM
+568 KS
-576 ITDNTTDRY
+576 
-585 GNPNSNFDPS
+585 
-595 KMPIK
+595 
-600 GAVDYIHN
+600 AVNYIHN
-608 TTRKGGSTGTAY
+608 TTRAGGSTGTAY
-620 IQDWARVVKETKN
+620 IQDWARVVKESKN
-633 FKLYEAYDRKYNGN
+633 YKLYSHNAG
-647 LIPPYYDYYIDHTQ
+647 LIGEDYTQ
-661 FVYWKESLSE
+661 YVYWPESLSE
-671 KQTDIWSTFELAI
+671 KQKDIWNTFELAI
-684 DDNNNQQGS
+684 EDNNNQQGS

-701 GYYVD
+701 GYFVD
-706 EKVELSFKPFIGG
+706 ELVPLSYKPYIEGYSETY
-719 RTDSYRNQD
+719 RESAISYPT
-728 WDNINYSYGNGGVAG
+728 YSYGNGGVAG
-743 NIDAFANDIND
+743 NIAAFASDINN

-762 YGASNIYGPMNIV
+762 YGTSNIYGPMNIV
-775 ILDRVYEAGGGS
+775 ILDRVYESGGGS

>member
-1 MAVEKKGVI
+1 M
-10 MKIKLYLNLFS
+10 NFS
-21 LGALIAVA
+21 LLSAAVLV
-29 MSGCADDKFTQN
+29 MSGCTDDEFKQN
-41 DNNIPKGNGI
+41 NNIPKGNGI
-51 VFGANASYSGG
+51 VFGANASYNGG
-62 SQSRTEY
+62 PQTRTEY
-69 GEYVTDG
+69 GDYVIGAD
-76 TGKKISQKIKWL
+76 GKKSQEIKWL
-88 KTDKVDIYSPASPTL
+88 STDKVDIYSPSSPSL
-103 TKVEYGIT
+103 KKVEYGIT
-111 KVNENQAYLLALG
+111 NVDENQKNQAYLWALG
-124 DGLQWDRTAS
+124 DGLQWDRTSS
-134 TQDFYAIYPSKES
+134 TQSFYAIYPSKES

-153 KKVVSFDNGVLKGY
+153 KNVVSFENGVLKGY
-167 VPVNQQHTITKGGT
+167 IPVNQQHTITKGGT
-181 TGWTAT
+181 TGWTAK
-187 PNMDYLYMAAVQKG
+187 PNMDYLYMAAVQKD
-201 YSIPATDAQDNGVSL
+201 YTIPAADANDGVSL

-232 TEAPIASINVFANN
+232 TEAPIASINVFAND
-246 GENIAGYFSCDLK
+246 GDNIAGYFSCDLTAAN
-259 KVGTTSDI
+259 TTNIDNS
-267 NNDLNCDYEQSA
+267 NLNCIYESSA

-334 KTMALTGVT
+334 KTMSLAGVT

-353 LKAPQIAKDGENNW
+353 VKAPQIAKDDENNW

-386 NSFSSNY
+386 NSFSYNY
-393 SGTNAEYYKAQ
+393 NKEDGSDQYYKTQ
-404 TAPFEQQWNAG
+404 TALFEQQWNAG

-424 NNESGNSLDGVQL
+424 NNESGKSLDGVQL

-474 NAGRD
+474 DAGRD

-489 NQFFADH
+489 NQFFTDH
-496 SGYKYV
+496 SDYKYV

-516 LMFIARITSEEDGGL
+516 LMFIARITSEEDGEL
-531 ELPAPGQGVFI
+531 ELPTPGQGVFI

-555 GYPVDNWGTNDNF
+555 GYPVDNWGKNSSWGTNA
-568 GKSMENFM
+568 MEYYM
-576 ITDNTTDRY
+576 IN
-585 GNPNSNFDPS
+585 GNRSVDFVPTG
-595 KMPIK
+595 MPIK

-608 TTRKGGSTGTAY
+608 TTRKDGSTGTAY
-620 IQDWARVVKETKN
+620 IQDWARVVKKSQN
-633 FKLYEAYDRKYNGN
+633 YLLYSSTNYIGTQIEYSQYAYW
-647 LIPPYYDYYIDHTQ
+647 Q
-661 FVYWKESLSE
+661 ESLKE
-671 KQTDIWSTFELAI
+671 KQTDIWKTFELAI
-684 DDNNNQQGS
+684 EDNNNQQGS

-706 EKVELSFKPFIGG
+706 SKVSLSYKPYVEG
-719 RTDSYRNQD
+719 RSEEYRD
-728 WDNINYSYGNGGVAG
+728 GYSVLAGNNATYKYGNGGVAG
-743 NIDAFANDIND
+743 NIDAFADDINN

-762 YGASNIYGPMNIV
+762 YGTSNIYGPMNIV
-775 ILDRVYEAGGGS
+775 ILDRVYEEGGGS

-807 VQGQSNSDASYTSGG
+807 VQGLSDSDASYTSGG

>member
-1 MAVEKKGVI
+1 MNLSLLSAVV
-10 MKIKLYLNLFS
+10 L
-21 LGALIAVA
+21 V
-29 MSGCADDKFTQN
+29 MSGCTDDEFKQN
-41 DNNIPKGNGI
+41 NNIPKGNGI
-51 VFGANASYSGG
+51 VFGANASYNGG
-62 SQSRTEY
+62 PQTRTEY
-69 GEYVTDG
+69 GNYVTDADG
-76 TGKKISQKIKWL
+76 NKSQQIKWL
-88 KTDKVDIYSPASPTL
+88 STDCVDIYSPTSPTL
-103 TKVEYGIT
+103 KKVKYGIT
-111 KVNENQAYLLALG
+111 NVDENQKNQAYLRALG
-124 DGLQWDRTAS
+124 DGLQWDRTSS
-134 TQDFYAIYPSKES
+134 TQSFYAIYPSKES

-153 KKVVSFDNGVLKGY
+153 KNVVSFENGVLKGY
-167 VPVNQQHTITKGGT
+167 IPVNQQHTITKGGT
-181 TGWTAT
+181 TGWTAK
-187 PNMDYLYMAAVQKG
+187 PNMDYLYMAAVQKD
-201 YSIPATDAQDNGVSL
+201 YTIPAADANDGVSL

-232 TEAPIASINVFANN
+232 TDAPIASINVFANN
-246 GENIAGYFSCDLK
+246 GENIAGYFSCDLT

-279 TVRNMITISG
+279 TVRDMISISG
-289 YYDDGGTQKPLELAS
+289 YYDDNGTQKPLELAA

-311 VFLLPHTDLDNISV
+311 VFLLPHTDLTNISV
-325 RIAGFNTAS
+325 RVAGFNTAS
-334 KTMALTGVT
+334 KTMSLAGVT
-343 LHPSQKTCVK
+343 LHPNQKTRVK
-353 LKAPQIAKDGENNW
+353 LKAPQIAKDGVNNW

-393 SGTNAEYYKAQ
+393 SGTDAEYYKAQ
-404 TAPFEQQWNAG
+404 TASFEQQWNAG

-424 NNESGNSLDGVQL
+424 NNESGNSLAGVQL

-448 GQAVD
+448 GDAVD
-453 MIWEKVKNTGEF
+453 MIWKKVQNTGEF

-474 NAGRD
+474 DAGRD

-484 FADDL
+484 FANDL
-489 NQFFADH
+489 NQFFTDH

-531 ELPAPGQGVFI
+531 ELPIPGQGVFI

-568 GKSMENFM
+568 GNSMENFM

-585 GNPNSNFDPS
+585 DNSNSNFDPS

-633 FKLYEAYDRKYNGN
+633 FKLYEAWGREGNGSWT
-647 LIPPYYDYYIDHTQ
+647 PPYYDYYIDHTQ

-671 KQTDIWSTFELAI
+671 KQTDIWRTFELAI

-728 WDNINYSYGNGGVAG
+728 WDNRNYSYGNGGVAG
-743 NIDAFANDIND
+743 NIDAFANDINN

-762 YGASNIYGPMNIV
+762 YGTSNIYGPMNIV
-775 ILDRVYEAGGGS
+775 ILDRVYESGGGS

>member
-76 TGKKISQKIKWL
+76 TGKKISQEIKWL
-88 KTDKVDIYSPASPTL
+88 STDNVDIYSPASPTL

-246 GENIAGYFSCDLK
+246 GENIAGYFSCDLTK
-259 KVGTTSDI
+259 ASTTSES
-267 NNDLNCDYEQSA
+267 NSNLNCDYEESA
-279 TVRNMITISG
+279 TVRDMISISG
-289 YYDDGGTQKPLELAS
+289 YYDDNGTQKPLELAA

-311 VFLLPHTDLDNISV
+311 VFLLPHTDLTNISV
-325 RIAGFNTAS
+325 RVAGFNTAS
-334 KTMALTGVT
+334 KTMSLAGVT
-343 LHPSQKTCVK
+343 LHPHQKTCVK
-353 LKAPQIAKDGENNW
+353 LKAPQIAKDGVNNW

-372 EKVLIS
+372 DKVLIS

-393 SGTNAEYYKAQ
+393 SGTDAEYYKAQ
-404 TAPFEQQWNAG
+404 TASFEQQWNAG

-424 NNESGNSLDGVQL
+424 NNDSGTSLDGVQL

-453 MIWEKVKNTGEF
+453 MIWNKVQNSGEF

-474 NAGRD
+474 NAGRGG
-479 WRVTD
+479 RVTD
-484 FADDL
+484 FANDL
-489 NQFFADH
+489 NQFFTDH

-531 ELPAPGQGVFI
+531 TLPTPGQGVFI

-555 GYPVDNWGTNDNF
+555 GYPVDNWANKNDWRTQA
-568 GKSMENFM
+568 MEGAIMHREN
-576 ITDNTTDRY
+576 IDYVPTTI
-585 GNPNSNFDPS
+585 PV
-595 KMPIK
+595 K
-600 GAVDYIHN
+600 GAVNYIHN
-608 TTRKGGSTGTAY
+608 TTRAGGTTGTAY
-620 IQDWARVVKETKN
+620 IQDWARVVKESKN
-633 FKLYEAYDRKYNGN
+633 YELYTH
-647 LIPPYYDYYIDHTQ
+647 YYLDVITWIKEYTQ
-661 FVYWKESLSE
+661 YVYWQESLTE
-671 KQTDIWSTFELAI
+671 KQNDIWNTFELAI
-684 DDNNNQQGS
+684 EDNNNQQGS

-701 GYYVD
+701 GYFVD
-706 EKVELSFKPFIGG
+706 ASVPLSYKPYIEGYSENYRPDHVDIGG
-719 RTDSYRNQD
+719 TDFN
-728 WDNINYSYGNGGVAG
+728 YGNGGVAG
-743 NIDAFANDIND
+743 NIDAFARDINN

-762 YGASNIYGPMNIV
+762 YGTSNIYGPMNIV
-775 ILDRVYEAGGGS
+775 ILDRVYEDGGGS

-807 VQGQSNSDASYTSGG
+807 VQGQTNSDASYTSGG

>member
-1 MAVEKKGVI
+1 

-76 TGKKISQKIKWL
+76 TGKKISQEIKWL
-88 KTDKVDIYSPASPTL
+88 STDKVDIYSPASPTL

-111 KVNENQAYLLALG
+111 KVDKNQAYLLALG

-246 GENIAGYFSCDLK
+246 GENIAGYFSCDLTK
-259 KVGTTSDI
+259 ASTTSES
-267 NNDLNCDYEQSA
+267 NSNLNCDYEESA
-279 TVRNMITISG
+279 TVRDMISISG
-289 YYDDGGTQKPLELAS
+289 YYDDNGTQKPLELAT

-311 VFLLPHTDLDNISV
+311 VFLLPHTDLTNISV
-325 RIAGFNTAS
+325 RVAGFNTAS
-334 KTMALTGVT
+334 KTMSLAGVT
-343 LHPSQKTCVK
+343 LHPHQKTCVK
-353 LKAPQIAKDGENNW
+353 LKAPQIAKDGVNNW
-367 ITGMD
+367 ITGMED
-372 EKVLIS
+372 KVLIS

-386 NSFSSNY
+386 NSFSANY
-393 SGTNAEYYKAQ
+393 SGTDAEYYKAQ
-404 TAPFEQQWNAG
+404 TASFEQQWNAG

-424 NNESGNSLDGVQL
+424 NNDSGTSLDGVQL

-453 MIWEKVKNTGEF
+453 MIWNKVQNSGEF

-474 NAGRD
+474 NAGRGG
-479 WRVTD
+479 RVTD
-484 FADDL
+484 FANDL
-489 NQFFADH
+489 NQFFTDH

-531 ELPAPGQGVFI
+531 TLPTPGQGVFI

-555 GYPVDNWGTNDNF
+555 GYPVDNWGKNSSWGTNA
-568 GKSMENFM
+568 MEYYM
-576 ITDNTTDRY
+576 IN
-585 GNPNSNFDPS
+585 GNRSADFVPTG
-595 KMPIK
+595 MPIK
-600 GAVDYIHN
+600 GDVNYIHN
-608 TTRKGGSTGTAY
+608 TLRKDGSKGTAY
-620 IQDWARVVKETKN
+620 IQDWARVVKEN
-633 FKLYEAYDRKYNGN
+633 QNYLLYSSTDYWGNEIEYSQYAYW
-647 LIPPYYDYYIDHTQ
+647 Q
-661 FVYWKESLSE
+661 ESLKE
-671 KQTDIWSTFELAI
+671 KQTDIWKTFELAI
-684 DDNNNQQGS
+684 EDNNNQQGS

-706 EKVELSFKPFIGG
+706 SKVSLSYKPYVEGRSEGYRDGYTPDFGG
-719 RTDSYRNQD
+719 NNAT
-728 WDNINYSYGNGGVAG
+728 YSYGNGGVAG
-743 NIDAFANDIND
+743 NIDAFARDINN
-754 WFYNEILK
+754 WFYDEILK
-762 YGASNIYGPMNIV
+762 YGTSNIYGPMNIV
-775 ILDRVYEAGGGS
+775 ILDRVYEDGGGS

-807 VQGQSNSDASYTSGG
+807 VQGQSNSDASYASGG